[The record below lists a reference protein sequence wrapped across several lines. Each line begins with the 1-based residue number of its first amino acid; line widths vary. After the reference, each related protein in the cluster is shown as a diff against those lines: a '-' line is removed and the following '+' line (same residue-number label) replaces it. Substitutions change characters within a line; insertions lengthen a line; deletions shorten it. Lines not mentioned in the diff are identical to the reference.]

1 MERYEKKGYLE
12 SQFRLFHLTDQETRE
27 IEYHYHDFDKITI
40 FIKGHVTY
48 VVEGRSY
55 ELKPYDIV
63 LVKHNDLHRLT
74 ADDRE
79 LYERIIVYISPSFI
93 EAYKT
98 SDYDLSFCFQKAYE
112 EGSNVLRIP
121 SPDKSP
127 LFHAITRLEQSFTDD
142 GYASGLYRQL
152 LFLEFMVHLNRAA
165 RRNRLEFLDKEK
177 NGSKVSAIL
186 QYINENLS
194 GDLRIDQIAETFYI
208 SKYHMMRLFKQETG
222 HTLGNYIS
230 KKRLLLA
237 KELIL
242 SGLSPDQACFQCGYR
257 DYSTFF
263 RAYRKLFGHS
273 PQEGRTLS

>member
-1 MERYEKKGYLE
+1 
-12 SQFRLFHLTDQETRE
+12 
-27 IEYHYHDFDKITI
+27 
-40 FIKGHVTY
+40 
-48 VVEGRSY
+48 
-55 ELKPYDIV
+55 
-63 LVKHNDLHRLT
+63 
-74 ADDRE
+74 
-79 LYERIIVYISPSFI
+79 
-93 EAYKT
+93 
-98 SDYDLSFCFQKAYE
+98 
-112 EGSNVLRIP
+112 
-121 SPDKSP
+121 
-127 LFHAITRLEQSFTDD
+127 
-142 GYASGLYRQL
+142 
-152 LFLEFMVHLNRAA
+152 MVHLNRAA